1 MLGYVVGMT
10 YDDIVTALKAS
21 DLPPEAA
28 LRAAVPYADTLAPE
42 VYARLA
48 KYCRGVHLLL
58 PDSNLLFYGLHVLA
72 AARHDGLWPRLLEIA
87 RLEQEELDE
96 LFPGRADT
104 TLARMMLSVWDG
116 DANALCHLIEHADMG
131 DDAKWA
137 LFDVLARLTFD
148 GRILRA
154 QTVAFLERFE
164 REGLADSDSQIW
176 WGWENAVTRLGLIEF
191 EPALQR
197 VWTKTVYAI
206 SVDIE
211 RITSLEELEHCRSNP
226 ADPSVFIENDI
237 TPINDPVEAL
247 AWIEL
252 RIEAMAAYAAEHD
265 ATTAEPEPATAD
277 DPAAANRLSPAH
289 ENWLSGF
296 LTSRQVPPSTMS
308 LEMLDGYFT
317 ALAIGPAIVPP
328 DEYLAAIWGDDDGET
343 CTWDSEEQA
352 TEVMALFVRH
362 WNAIAMRA
370 QADALHRPLL
380 ADYDDDESGS
390 EWAGGFMIGVDLR
403 GKEWEP
409 MWDDPRGE
417 DILFTIAALND
428 YGGND
433 DHRADIPP
441 LSNEVR
447 AKTLEQLP
455 ATLKRIA
462 AFWRDPDR
470 RFRGP
475 PPVRVTKVGRNDPC
489 PCGSGKKYKKCCGLK
504 PPPVV
509 H

>member
-1 MLGYVVGMT
+1 MT
-10 YDDIVTALKAS
+10 YDDIITALKTS

-28 LRAAVPYADTLAPE
+28 LRAAVPHAGALAPE

-48 KYCRGVHLLL
+48 KVCGGVHLLL

-72 AARHDGLWPRLLEIA
+72 AAKHDGLWPRLLDIA
-87 RLEQEELDE
+87 RLDLEELDE

-104 TLARMMLSVWDG
+104 TLTRMMLSVWDG
-116 DANALCHLIEHADMG
+116 DANALCHLIEHADMS

-148 GRILRA
+148 GRFPRA

-164 REGLADSDSQIW
+164 REGLADADSQIW
-176 WGWENAVTRLGLIEF
+176 WGWENTVTRLGLIEL

-211 RITSLEELEHCRSNP
+211 RVTGLEELEHCRSNP
-226 ADPSVFIENDI
+226 TDPSIFIENDI
-237 TPINDPVEAL
+237 TPIDDPVEAL
-247 AWIEL
+247 AWIGQ
-252 RIEAMAAYAAEHD
+252 RIEAMAAHQAEHG
-265 ATTAEPEPATAD
+265 TPSAEPEPETAD
-277 DPAAANRLSPAH
+277 DPAETIRLSPAQ

-328 DEYLAAIWGDDDGET
+328 DEYLAAIWGDDDSAT
-343 CTWDSEEQA
+343 CTWDDEAQA
-352 TEVMALFVRH
+352 TEVKALLARH
-362 WNAIAMRA
+362 LSAIAIRA
-370 QADALHRPLL
+370 KADAPHRPLL
-380 ADYDDDESGS
+380 ADYGDDETGS
-390 EWAGGFMIGVDLR
+390 EWAGGFMIGVDVR

-417 DILFTIAALND
+417 EILFTIAALND
-428 YGGND
+428 YGAGD
-433 DHRADIPP
+433 EGRADIPP
-441 LSNEVR
+441 LSKDARTHTV
-447 AKTLEQLP
+447 TQLP
-455 ATLKRIA
+455 VVLKRIA

-489 PCGSGKKYKKCCGLK
+489 PCGSGKKYKKCCALK
-504 PPPVV
+504 QPPVM